1 MEVLNLK
8 NSLVR
13 CQLPREGLLTKNYSV
28 RILSKAER
36 LPKFFV
42 STAAGLSYRI
52 FPSFVVGAFKL
63 YDLDNDGF
71 ITRGEMLNI
80 VESIY
85 KMVVS

>member
-8 NSLVR
+8 NLLVR
-13 CQLPREGLLTKNYSV
+13 CQLLREGLLTRNYNV
-28 RILSKAER
+28 RIFSKHEK

-42 STAAGLSYRI
+42 PKAGLSYRI
-52 FPSFVVGAFKL
+52 FSSFVVGAFKL